1 MLTDHSTVNP
11 GPMNNDVIE
20 KTRAFAQS
28 FFEDEGSGHD
38 WWHVYRVWQTAKHLA
53 SEEGADST
61 IVQVAALL
69 HDVSDWK
76 LHGGDEQQG
85 LQKIRELLAED
96 LDPAS
101 IDKIC
106 DIISKIS
113 YKGAGVVTPMDSLE
127 GQVVQDADRLDAIGA
142 LGIAR
147 AFAYGGH
154 KGRLIYHPERKPEMH
169 DSFEA
174 YKSNSGPSINHFYE
188 KLLLLKDRMNTPTGK
203 KIAEQRHQFMELY
216 LKQFFKEWHGES

>member
-1 MLTDHSTVNP
+1 
-11 GPMNNDVIE
+11 MNNDVIE

-76 LHGGDEQQG
+76 LHGGDEQKG
-85 LQKIRELLAED
+85 LQKIRELLAQD

-101 IDKIC
+101 IEKVC

-113 YKGAGVVTPMDSLE
+113 YKGADVKAAPMDSLE

-147 AFAYGGH
+147 AFAYGGN
-154 KGRLIYHPERKPEMH
+154 KGRLIHHPERKPEMH

-188 KLLLLKDRMNTPTGK
+188 KLLLLKNRMNTPTGK

-216 LKQFFKEWHGES
+216 LKQFFREWHGES

>member
-1 MLTDHSTVNP
+1 
-11 GPMNNDVIE
+11 MNNSVIE
-20 KTRAFAQS
+20 KTRDFAQS
-28 FFEDEGSGHD
+28 FFENEGSGHD
-38 WWHVYRVWQTAKHLA
+38 WWHVYRVWQTAKRLA
-53 SEEGADST
+53 SAEGADST

-76 LHGGDEQQG
+76 LHGGDEQKG

-96 LDPAS
+96 LDSAA
-101 IDKIC
+101 IENIC
-106 DIISKIS
+106 VIISKIS
-113 YKGAGVVTPMDSLE
+113 YKGAGVATPMDSLE

-154 KGRLIYHPERKPEMH
+154 KGRLIHHPEHKPEMH
-169 DSFEA
+169 GSFEA

-188 KLLLLKDRMNTPTGK
+188 KLLLLKDRMNTPAGK
-203 KIAEQRHQFMELY
+203 KIAVQRHRFMEQY
-216 LKQFFKEWHGES
+216 LKQFFDEWHGES

>member
-1 MLTDHSTVNP
+1 MPTILPQIQAD
-11 GPMNNDVIE
+11 MNNDVIE

-38 WWHVYRVWQTAKHLA
+38 WWHVYRVWETAKRLA
-53 SEEGADST
+53 SAEGADAT

-76 LHGGDEQQG
+76 LHGGDERKG
-85 LQKIRELLAED
+85 LQRIRKLLADD
-96 LDPAS
+96 LEPAT

-127 GQVVQDADRLDAIGA
+127 GRVVQDADRLDAIGA

-154 KGRLIYHPERKPEMH
+154 QGRLIHHPEHKPEMH

-188 KLLLLKDRMNTPTGK
+188 KLLLLKDRMNTATGK

-216 LKQFFKEWHGES
+216 LKQFFDEWEGEL